1 MEALYEWKV
10 PDRYYAAVRDHDP
23 TVIGLAA
30 LFEECAFTHADCL
43 KADAYGGDP
52 APLYVDLA
60 IVLLDDAGKRERLI
74 ALLTAGENSKA
85 KP

>member
-10 PDRYYAAVRDHDP
+10 PERYHAAVKDRDP

-30 LFEECAFTHADCL
+30 LFEECAFTHDDCL
-43 KADAYGGDP
+43 KANAYGGDP

-60 IVLLDDAGKRERLI
+60 LVLLDDAGKRERLV
-74 ALLTAGENSKA
+74 AFLTGKKPGEA
-85 KP
+85 